1 MISGLRLRKS
11 LILGL
16 FLPAAS
22 LMLANCTRP
31 AEGRLK
37 PAPNTFVAK
46 LDGELDRSIPKT
58 AIVEKVASGFGFT
71 EGPMWR
77 DGRLWFSDLT
87 GNKVLA
93 TTPDGKVDLLLDH
106 GGGLPSITGFKG
118 PNAMVTEPD
127 GSVLLAQHGARRIV
141 RLGKDMSGTP
151 LITEYQGKKLN
162 SPNDMVLGP
171 DGALWFTDPPFGLD
185 DQDKS
190 PQKEQAFNGV
200 YRYAGGTVT
209 AMITDM
215 ARPNGIAFSP
225 DGKTLYVSNSAP
237 DMHVRQYDVGPNGAL
252 SNRRTFISYPGAP
265 GDDVPDGLKV
275 DQAGNVWSTGPGG
288 IRIISPAGKVLG
300 QIKLPEVAANLAWAL
315 GGESVYIT
323 ASTSIY
329 RIRLR

>member
-1 MISGLRLRKS
+1 
-11 LILGL
+11 
-16 FLPAAS
+16 
-22 LMLANCTRP
+22 
-31 AEGRLK
+31 
-37 PAPNTFVAK
+37 
-46 LDGELDRSIPKT
+46 LDPSLDRAIPAT
-58 AIVEKVASGFGFT
+58 AVVEKVATGFGFT

-93 TTPDGKVDLLLDH
+93 TTPEGKVELLLDH
-106 GGGLPSITGFKG
+106 GGGLVSITGYQG

-141 RLGKDMSGTP
+141 RLGKDMSATP
-151 LITEYQGKKLN
+151 VITEYQGKKLN
-162 SPNDMVLGP
+162 SPNDMVLAA

-185 DQDKS
+185 GQDKS
-190 PQKEQAFNGV
+190 PQKEQTFNGV
-200 YRYAGGTVT
+200 YRCAGGTVT

-215 ARPNGIAFSP
+215 TRPNGIAFSP

-237 DMHVRQYDVGPNGAL
+237 DMHVRAYDVGPNGAL
-252 SNRRTFISYPGAP
+252 SNKRTFISYPGAP

-275 DQAGNVWSTGPGG
+275 DGAGNVWTTGPGG
-288 IRIISPAGKVLG
+288 IRVISPAGKVLG
-300 QIKLPEVAANLAWAL
+300 QIKFPEVAANLAW
-315 GGESVYIT
+315 GPNGESVYIT